1 MKRLNLEGNDITE
14 TQVAWDDSDR
24 VELSGFEYDKL
35 LARLEAAA
43 MTVQNL
49 KELFEA
55 LKKKINDDKGGIVV
69 VDHIDPRRN

>member
-55 LKKKINDDKGGIVV
+55 LKKKINNDKGGIVV

>member
-14 TQVAWDDSDR
+14 TQVAWDESDR
-24 VELSGFEYDKL
+24 VDLSGFEYDKL